1 MTPKTHVFNGWS
13 DRVKLVAWIVDRIG
27 VTGAI
32 CAAILFGCYG
42 LGKILLNDVAVP
54 LVQAHK
60 RFLDQQ
66 VVSMEKI
73 VVSQERQS
81 EFWTAVQE
89 THRMQVE
96 LLTQNHELIA
106 QGNKQSSANMK
117 ILESATDVMRG
128 VPEERK
134 KQTVLLEEIK
144 TAIQAKVP

>member
-1 MTPKTHVFNGWS
+1 
-13 DRVKLVAWIVDRIG
+13 
-27 VTGAI
+27 
-32 CAAILFGCYG
+32 
-42 LGKILLNDVAVP
+42 
-54 LVQAHK
+54 
-60 RFLDQQ
+60 
-66 VVSMEKI
+66 MEKI